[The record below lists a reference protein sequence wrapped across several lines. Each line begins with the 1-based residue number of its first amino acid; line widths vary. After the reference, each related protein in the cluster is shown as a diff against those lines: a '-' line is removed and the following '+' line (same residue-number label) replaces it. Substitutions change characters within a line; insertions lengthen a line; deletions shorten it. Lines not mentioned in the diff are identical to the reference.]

1 MAEQPRAPEPKSA
14 EKPEPPKDQKQAP
27 RVPQKTL
34 EEILD
39 EDRFEAT
46 DN

>member
-1 MAEQPRAPEPKSA
+1 MAEQPRPTEPKSA
-14 EKPEPPKDQKQAP
+14 EQPEPPKDRTPP
-27 RVPQKTL
+27 RAVPQKTL
-34 EEILD
+34 EEIVE